1 MSGGKGGSQTSEV
14 TVPQYIEDAARRN
27 LSRADDISSMGY
39 VPEYGPTVAA
49 FTPMQ
54 QASAQNVSDTASAFG
69 MAGGDMS
76 QQNIMGGMDAPTEYA
91 GGVRG
96 YSSQPIYQGMVDEL
110 AAARPGQY
118 DYINSFFIDPV
129 TGQMGSQA
137 SPQSAPASMGTDLG
151 GINRGGSSSNNNSHI
166 DEAMAAARASY
177 DASRGMPNTGM
188 IAIPGYT
195 TPASS
200 SGSNPIRDFLTD
212 ATDGGGMGASGG
224 PHKGLGV
231 YSGIANLFGGNN

>member
-54 QASAQNVSDTASAFG
+54 QAGFQNVADSASAFG

-91 GGVRG
+91 GGVSG
-96 YSSQPIYQGMVDEL
+96 YSSQPIYQGMIDEL

-129 TGQMGSQA
+129 TGQAGNRLNTKSF
-137 SPQSAPASMGTDLG
+137 SLGTDLG
-151 GINRGGSSSNNNSHI
+151 GISAGGGSGGPAPYSAPTSSSSDGIFNTFQGPNPNSS
-166 DEAMAAARASY
+166 AGY
-177 DASRGMPNTGM
+177 GVG
-188 IAIPGYT
+188 GYT
-195 TPASS
+195 SF
-200 SGSNPIRDFLTD
+200 GDMF
-212 ATDGGGMGASGG
+212 DGGGPGVKGGDYSGG
-224 PHKGLGV
+224 GGLSSIG
-231 YSGIANLFGGNN
+231 NFFGGNN